1 MEKNRRAN
9 ALKERL
15 GEGKEGPPGV
25 VRADFLVEVAFRLGS
40 RDAGGREFQAEGRAH
55 VKDPRRERLT
65 LTL

>member
-1 MEKNRRAN
+1 M
-9 ALKERL
+9 
-15 GEGKEGPPGV
+15 

-55 VKDPRRERLT
+55 VKDPGWEHLT